1 METLEKKKRQEEHIG
16 VPGMDELISVIVPVY
31 KVEDYLSRCVDSIL
45 SQTYRNIEV
54 ILVDDGSPDKCGEIC
69 DRYAQHDPRVR
80 VIHKENGGLSDA
92 RNAGIE
98 IAQGQYISFIDSDD
112 WVHPEFLE
120 SLYQLT
126 RSTDAD
132 IAASDF
138 MRTSTENLPL
148 TLEEETVYQ
157 YSNLEALKQYA
168 GVFYVQMVV
177 SWGKIYKK
185 QLFEGVRFPVGR
197 VHEDEFTTH
206 KVIYKAKRIVFTT
219 RKLLYYWQRQ
229 DSIMGSRSSLKNQ
242 LDTIDAL
249 LERSAFFESI
259 GLDDLSGLTYKKVFF
274 ILRKLF
280 RNMEKEEIDN
290 GLKQKFWQLK
300 SKLRNGNH
308 DLKFKVFYETYFFSP
323 LVFNILHDKYL
334 AIKKIFRAWRK

>member
-1 METLEKKKRQEEHIG
+1 MN
-16 VPGMDELISVIVPVY
+16 ELISVIVPVY

-45 SQTYRNIEV
+45 SQTYTNIEI
-54 ILVDDGSPDKCGEIC
+54 ILVDDGSPDRCGEIC

-98 IAQGQYISFIDSDD
+98 IAKGQYISFIDSDD

-120 SLYQLT
+120 TLYQLIL
-126 RSTDAD
+126 STDSD

-138 MRTSTENLPL
+138 LRTSTENLPVF
-148 TLEEETVYQ
+148 LEEGTVYQ

-168 GVFYVQMVV
+168 GVFFVQMVV
-177 SWGKIYKK
+177 AWGKIYKRH
-185 QLFEGVRFPVGR
+185 LFEGVRFPVGR

-206 KVIYKAKRIVFTT
+206 KVIYKAKRIVLTT
-219 RKLLYYWQRQ
+219 RKLIYYWQRQ

-242 LDTIDAL
+242 LDTIEAL

-259 GLDDLSGLTYKKVFF
+259 GLDDLSNLTYKKVFF
-274 ILRKLF
+274 MLRKVF
-280 RNMEKEEIDN
+280 RNMGKEEIDKD
-290 GLKQKFWQLK
+290 LKQQFWQLK
-300 SKLRNGNH
+300 SKLRKGSH

-323 LVFNILHDKYL
+323 LVFNFLHDKYL
-334 AIKKIFRAWRK
+334 QIKKIIRAWRK